1 MPALNLKD
9 TLTVARFD
17 YRNLVR
23 SAPGVIFLIL
33 YLFIV
38 WQVGAAS
45 VDMIPLGVKK
55 SPTCELGKDHVATK
69 VEDKVQQNIPPFS
82 NVSTDTW
89 RHMMCDRPVVM
100 SVFFLIALFIGPPIC
115 LLLAFIQVGGYLHR
129 KSIRYILPKTGR
141 LELYLGLFLSN
152 LKFFTVVSGAVTVIV
167 TLGWILVGRDLST
180 IAVLGYSMRI
190 FLALWLSSV
199 PLIAF
204 MAMVAGLVGS
214 PGWTL
219 LIGGLYYLLSD
230 VIGYFMAKQSE
241 YANVVFY
248 LLPLNPKYWFA
259 QPGVGPFLGAAVV
272 MLLYTAGYLALGW
285 VFLRRRNV

>member
-1 MPALNLKD
+1 MASLNLKD

-33 YLFIV
+33 YLFVV

-45 VDMIPLGVKK
+45 VDLIPLGVKK
-55 SPTCELGKDHVATK
+55 SPTCELGKDHVVTK

-100 SVFFLIALFIGPPIC
+100 SVFFLIALFVGPPLC

-152 LKFFTVVSGAVTVIV
+152 LKFFTVVSGVVTLVV
-167 TLGWILVGRDLST
+167 TLGWVLVGRDLST
-180 IAVLGYSMRI
+180 VTVLAYSLRI

-204 MAMVAGLVGS
+204 MAMMAAFVGS
-214 PGWTL
+214 P
-219 LIGGLYYLLSD
+219 IGTFFLGVGAYLLLD
-230 VIGYFMAKQSE
+230 IIGFFMVRQSE
-241 YANVVFY
+241 YANIVFY
-248 LLPLNPKYWFA
+248 LLPLNAKYWFA
-259 QPGVGPFLGAAVV
+259 HQGVGPFLGATVV
-272 MLLYTAGYLALGW
+272 MLAYTVAYLALGW
-285 VFLRRRNV
+285 LFLRRRNV

>member
-1 MPALNLKD
+1 MPAPNVKD

-33 YLFIV
+33 YLFVV

-45 VDMIPLGVKK
+45 VDMIPLGVKR
-55 SPTCELGKDHVATK
+55 SPTCEFGKDHVATK

-100 SVFFLIALFIGPPIC
+100 SVFFLIALFIGPPLC

-129 KSIRYILPKTGR
+129 KSIRFILPKTGR

-152 LKFFTVVSGAVTVIV
+152 LKFFTVVSGAVTLVT
-167 TLGWILVGRDLST
+167 TLGWVLVGRELST
-180 IAVLGYSMRI
+180 VSVLAYSMRI

-204 MAMVAGLVGS
+204 MAMVAALVGS
-214 PGWTL
+214 PGWTFV
-219 LIGGLYYLLSD
+219 IGGLYYLLSD
-230 VIGYFMAKQSE
+230 VIAFFMVKQTE

-248 LLPLNPKYWFA
+248 FLPLNPKYWFA
-259 QPGVGPFLGAAVV
+259 QPGVGPFLGATVV
-272 MLLYTAGYLALGW
+272 MLAYTVGYLGLGW
-285 VFLRRRNV
+285 LFLRRRNV